1 MQSWENGAVGASA
14 GSYGNGLLNRQ
25 TAARLIDRKVFMN
38 IQEEAAS
45 SRDLRAAGLWRLMQ
59 AAPFL
64 ALVALE
70 ADQLTKLWVR
80 ESLTLGE
87 AIPQESWLRITHVV
101 NPGIFLGVPAS
112 PLISVLLPSAMILAA
127 LILYWR
133 LERSNDML
141 LNLGT
146 GLFIGGSLGNLV
158 DRIAYGHVTDFV
170 ELITSGGQVRTIFN
184 VADLCAILGI
194 LIVEVFLIR
203 FIVRL
208 IREKGLNYNP
218 VAPHMASLFHKRR
231 SREK

>member
-1 MQSWENGAVGASA
+1 MDVREQAA
-14 GSYGNGLLNRQ
+14 GSG
-25 TAARLIDRKVFMN
+25 
-38 IQEEAAS
+38 
-45 SRDLRAAGLWRLMQ
+45 DLRTSGLWHLMQ

-70 ADQLTKLWVR
+70 VDQLTKLWVR

-87 AIPQESWLRITHVV
+87 AIPQESWLRMTHVV
-101 NPGIFLGVPAS
+101 NPGIFLGIPAS
-112 PLISVLLPSAMILAA
+112 SLISVLLPSLMIAA
-127 LILYWR
+127 SLVLYWR
-133 LERSNDML
+133 LERSNDTL

-194 LIVEVFLIR
+194 VILEIFLIR
-203 FIVRL
+203 HIVRL
-208 IREKGLNYNP
+208 IREKGMHYNP
-218 VAPHMASLFHKRR
+218 VAPHVARLLHKKR
-231 SREK
+231 SGEE